1 MEPLRNTADFHFA
14 FLRLLRKNGISE
26 NRYSHYV
33 RWVTQWNDT
42 VGSDTRQATEIFFAN
57 LRVIVTK
64 DQFWNAVF
72 AIEWLTRDV
81 LHFPWAKFFPWM
93 GLRKVK
99 DPSNFNPNNLQF
111 ESNGKFA
118 NTLDLKLELKNIRLR
133 LQKALRFSGLSET
146 TTGIYIYWNLRFTR
160 FCIVRLKQIPKNAGS
175 QGISEYLNYLA
186 VERKLSASTQKQALN
201 AILFLMRTVFGFID
215 FIPCKPVRSCESR
228 HQPIILSREE
238 ISKVIAYLNNPWR
251 LAAQLMYGSGL
262 RVSEVMQLRVNE
274 INIDAGT
281 ITILDSKG
289 DTLRSVPFP
298 KVLKP
303 QLIEYLNKI
312 QTIHLHDLSMGLGAT
327 YLPKSVMIINP
338 NLSKEWD
345 YQYFFPAAKF
355 TTNTKTGEI
364 AKNHLDED
372 SMRRRFRLA
381 VKRVGLSQ
389 NVTCHSLRDSCAT
402 HLLENGVDIRKVQ
415 DFMGHKD
422 ISTTMIY
429 LKGMKKPVGNTKS
442 PLDFQKPLIKGD
454 LICKTESNLIQS
466 TKTKFHSSKSY
477 SPPDNRPVGYPPETP
492 HAVE

>member
-1 MEPLRNTADFHFA
+1 MKPLKNTADFLSSFMD
-14 FLRLLRKNGISE
+14 LLRKKGIPENGC
-26 NRYSHYV
+26 SHYL
-33 RWVTQWNDT
+33 RWVIRWNDS
-42 VGSDTRQATEIFFAN
+42 VGSNTQPASEVFFKN
-57 LRVIVTK
+57 LGVIVTK
-64 DQFWNAVF
+64 SQFTRAVY

-81 LHFPWAKFFPWM
+81 LHFPWAKSFPWK
-93 GLRKVK
+93 GLENVEN
-99 DPSNFNPNNLQF
+99 PSNSYPNNLRF
-111 ESNGKFA
+111 ESILEFA
-118 NTLDLKLELKNIRLR
+118 NPLNLKDEMGRIRFD

-160 FCIVRLKQIPKNAGS
+160 FCIVRLKQIPENAGS

-274 INIDAGT
+274 INIDAGI
-281 ITILDSKG
+281 ITIRDSKG
-289 DTLRSVPFP
+289 DTLRIVPFS

-303 QLIEYLNKI
+303 ELIEYLNKI

-389 NVTCHSLRDSCAT
+389 NVTCHSFRDSCAT

-429 LKGMKKPVGNTKS
+429 LKRMKKPVGNTKS

-466 TKTKFHSSKSY
+466 TKTKLQASKSY